1 MHVRL
6 IPLRSDDYDRWMRG
20 RRGRRLWLCLALL
33 GLLLA
38 GCGSRGPGDTDA
50 FSTQRET
57 LEHAWYQGRE
67 ARDSLTKYGHDPTKE
82 VNAQTCGA
90 FFDATDASD
99 VGRNDR
105 YKALARGYFVKGC
118 LNQPKDPP
126 PTTKP

>member
-1 MHVRL
+1 
-6 IPLRSDDYDRWMRG
+6 MRG
-20 RRGRRLWLCLALL
+20 RRGRRLRLCLALL
-33 GLLLA
+33 VLLA
-38 GCGSRGPGDTDA
+38 GCGSRGPGDTEA

-67 ARDSLTKYGHDPTKE
+67 ARDSLIRYGHDPAKE
-82 VNAQTCGA
+82 VTAQRRAA

-105 YKALARGYFVKGC
+105 YRALAQGYFVKGC

-126 PTTKP
+126 PTTTKP